1 MDPEPGPFRRFERRA
16 SDSCLYSRLE
26 ITDLGFTL
34 GAGTVLA
41 KMDLDGRGRPRLALG
56 DETRVRALLAAALGR
71 PAETYVLEKM
81 RRAAEL
87 WNEGEKAL
95 AHIHLAFARLPLF
108 EGEEQTLRLRL
119 AEECLDCGVMPAE
132 VMKAQGSQSAL
143 LSLLKY
149 DQGQARVPAGSGRAS
164 GQWTSDG
171 SGGGGSQTVPAAA
184 SPPAVPVAAGVWAKA
199 GTLAGDLLS
208 EASPKFLAGLGE
220 LGAAIGGVGAVLGTI
235 FVPSPNPGV
244 TSEAVVPGDPDLHY
258 AINHD
263 EGTLR
268 LTRQGAAG
276 GEAVALARLGQDGVF
291 YETRT
296 GIPVARDVGGSIV
309 FDAETLESMAAPTDS
324 ARISNPATA
333 AAAQAGA
340 EEETPKLCPD
350 PGPDVPHGA
359 SERAIKYQAQISALN
374 NPQRPLPPGLAVSLT
389 NPVTGGRVA
398 FDDCRENDGTMI
410 EAKGPGYA
418 NKLENNIVGPNIRA
432 DWIEQATRQRQAS
445 GGRAIEWY
453 FAEEAAADRARK
465 LFDQSNYLRGRVVI
479 HTVPAEAP

>member
-1 MDPEPGPFRRFERRA
+1 MIIADGMEFLVEPELGLLRRFERRA
-16 SDSCLYSRLE
+16 SASCFHARLE
-26 ITDLGFTL
+26 ITDHGFTL

-41 KMDLDGRGRPRLALG
+41 KMDVDGRRRPRLGLG
-56 DETRVRALLAAALGR
+56 DEARVKALLTAAYGR

-108 EGEEQTLRLRL
+108 EGEEQMLRLLL

-171 SGGGGSQTVPAAA
+171 SGSGGGSQTVPAAA
-184 SPPAVPVAAGVWAKA
+184 SPSAVPVAAGVWAKA
-199 GTLAGDLLS
+199 GTLAGDLFS
-208 EASPKFLAGLGE
+208 EASPKFLTGLGE

-244 TSEAVVPGDPDLHY
+244 TSEGVVPGDLDLHY

-276 GEAVALARLGQDGVF
+276 GEAVALARLGQGGIF
-291 YETRT
+291 YETET
-296 GIPVARDVGGSIV
+296 GIPIARNVGGSVV
-309 FDAETLESMAAPTDS
+309 FDAETLESTAAPADS

-359 SERAIKYQAQISALN
+359 SERAI
-374 NPQRPLPPGLAVSLT
+374 
-389 NPVTGGRVA
+389 
-398 FDDCRENDGTMI
+398 
-410 EAKGPGYA
+410 
-418 NKLENNIVGPNIRA
+418 
-432 DWIEQATRQRQAS
+432 
-445 GGRAIEWY
+445 
-453 FAEEAAADRARK
+453 
-465 LFDQSNYLRGRVVI
+465 
-479 HTVPAEAP
+479 

>member
-1 MDPEPGPFRRFERRA
+1 
-16 SDSCLYSRLE
+16 
-26 ITDLGFTL
+26 
-34 GAGTVLA
+34 
-41 KMDLDGRGRPRLALG
+41 
-56 DETRVRALLAAALGR
+56 
-71 PAETYVLEKM
+71 M

-95 AHIHLAFARLPLF
+95 AHIHLAFALLPLF
-108 EGEEQTLRLRL
+108 EGEERMLRLLL

-132 VMKAQGSQSAL
+132 VMKAQGSRSAL

-149 DQGQARVPAGSGRAS
+149 DQGQARVPAGSGCAS

-171 SGGGGSQTVPAAA
+171 SGSGGGSQTVPGAAN
-184 SPPAVPVAAGVWAKA
+184 PPAVPVAAGVWAKA
-199 GTLAGDLLS
+199 GTLAGDLFS

-220 LGAAIGGVGAVLGTI
+220 LGAAIGGAGAVLGTI

-276 GEAVALARLGQDGVF
+276 GEAVALARLGQDGIF
-291 YETRT
+291 YETET
-296 GIPVARDVGGSIV
+296 GIPIARNVGGSVV
-309 FDAETLESMAAPTDS
+309 FDAETLESTAAPADS

-333 AAAQAGA
+333 AAAQAWA

-374 NPQRPLPPGLAVSLT
+374 NPQRPLQPRVAVSLT
-389 NPVTGGRVA
+389 NPVTGKRVA
-398 FDDCRENDGTMI
+398 FDDCRERDGTMI

-418 NKLENNIVGPNIRA
+418 DKLDNYIVGPNIRA
-432 DWIEQATRQRQAS
+432 DWIEQATKQVEAS
-445 GGRAIEWY
+445 EGRPLEWY
-453 FAEEAAADRARK
+453 FAEEAAADRARV
-465 LFDQSNYLRGRVVI
+465 LFDRNDILRGRI
-479 HTVPAEAP
+479 TIFIVPAEAP